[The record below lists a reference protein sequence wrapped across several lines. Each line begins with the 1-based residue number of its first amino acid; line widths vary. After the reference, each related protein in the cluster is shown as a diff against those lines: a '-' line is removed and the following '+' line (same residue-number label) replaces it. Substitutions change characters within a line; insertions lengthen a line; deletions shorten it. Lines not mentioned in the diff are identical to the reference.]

1 MPGGGVIGQRKVEPT
16 NCASRLAFLRSEL
29 GLQVPVGLPVRLMR
43 ISMVIIRIFED
54 LLLQMLVEQM
64 MKNIHYAIGW
74 LSVLPWEVWFA

>member
-1 MPGGGVIGQRKVEPT
+1 
-16 NCASRLAFLRSEL
+16 
-29 GLQVPVGLPVRLMR
+29 
-43 ISMVIIRIFED
+43 MVIIRIFED